1 MRQVDEVKQMNLE
14 RQEPTRK
21 HSGRN
26 DQVGVPRKDI
36 DHEKSVDEILEAAG
50 FNDIDKRT
58 SHSAIETALKNL
70 AKEIK
75 GLGKLRLLMVREAVL
90 KCLVGTDLKS
100 PTQLV
105 DAALELGAKGTAE
118 KDVQGKSIVLAEPEP
133 WSDIVDG
140 AELLKDIVAVFQRY
154 VILPDSAAL
163 ALALWIVHTQALE
176 AAQISPI
183 LAITCPVMRC
193 AKTLILEV
201 LEQIVSRPL
210 PTSNI
215 TPATLFRTVEK
226 YRPTLLIDEAD
237 SFLCYNDEL
246 RGVLNSGHRRS
257 AAVVIRTVGDS
268 YEPRIFSTWCP
279 KAIVLIEKS
288 PGNLPETL
296 QDRAII
302 IRQKRKAPGEQVE
315 RWRRDRIPPDI
326 KTLRRK
332 AVRWVTDHLDELRD
346 ADPAVPEGLNDRQ
359 ADNWRP
365 LLAIADAAKG
375 QWPDWARETAL
386 LFCGQKKGEESQRVQ
401 LLEDLRELF
410 ADADEL
416 PSAKIVGDLAKRE
429 DRPWPEYR
437 NGKPITV
444 RQMALLLKPFD
455 ILPRQLWIDGR
466 NVKGYQRTSF
476 EDAWA
481 RYTPNDPIEPIEP
494 SGGKGLGV
502 VPDPIGQSIPIGSKN
517 VRNPHEQGVL
527 SVLSDQKGK
536 KGAYGGPEAPEGE
549 SYKGDL

>member
-1 MRQVDEVKQMNLE
+1 M
-14 RQEPTRK
+14 
-21 HSGRN
+21 
-26 DQVGVPRKDI
+26 I
-36 DHEKSVDEILEAAG
+36 EKSVKEILEAAG
-50 FNDIDKRT
+50 FDSIDKKT

-75 GLGKLRLLMVREAVL
+75 GLGKLRLLMVREAVQ
-90 KCLVGTDLKS
+90 KCLVGIDLKS

-133 WSDIVDG
+133 WPDIVDG
-140 AELLKDIVAVFQRY
+140 AELLKDIVAVFQRF
-154 VILPDSAAL
+154 VILTESAAP
-163 ALALWIVHTQALE
+163 ALALWSVHTHALE

-183 LAITCPVMRC
+183 LAITSPVMRC

-201 LEQIVSRPL
+201 LEQMVLKPL

-215 TPATLFRTVEK
+215 TPAALFRTVEK

-257 AAVVIRTVGDS
+257 AAVVIKTVGDE
-268 YEPRIFSTWCP
+268 YESRTFSTWCP
-279 KAIVLIEKS
+279 KAIALIRKS
-288 PGNLPETL
+288 RTDLPATL
-296 QDRAII
+296 EDRAIVI
-302 IRQKRKAPGEQVE
+302 CQKRKAPGEQVE

-326 KTLRRK
+326 ETLRRK
-332 AVRWVTDHLDELRD
+332 ATRWVTDHLNELRD
-346 ADPAVPEGLNDRQ
+346 ADPALPQGLNDRQ

-365 LLAIADAAKG
+365 LLAIADATGG
-375 QWPDWARETAL
+375 QWPDRARETAL
-386 LFCGQKKGEESQRVQ
+386 LFCGQKKGEESLQVQ

-416 PSAKIVGDLAKRE
+416 PSAEIVADLPKRE

-444 RQMALLLKPFD
+444 RQMAQLLKPFD
-455 ILPRQLWIDGR
+455 ISPGQLWIDGR

-481 RYTPNDPIEPIEP
+481 RYLPNGPIEPIEP

-517 VRNPHEQGVL
+517 VRNPYEQGVL
-527 SVLSDQKGK
+527 SDLSDRKGG